1 MASQDRRATI
11 VRSKLNRPRLSPRHV
26 PRARLVDRLELRRD
40 RRLTLV
46 CAPAGSGKSTLLSEW
61 ASASERRAAWV
72 SLDEH
77 DADPCVFASYLLAAV
92 GSLFPGVAFETTDL
106 VRAPGPVPPEALAA
120 SLANDLDQ
128 IADDYLLLLDDYHL
142 VAGPEIDAL
151 LTSLLRHPPGGL
163 HLAVASREEPAWP
176 LAAHRAKGDLQE
188 IRFDD
193 LRLTDEESA
202 RFLRASLPE
211 VADDELVAAI
221 QTEADGWA
229 AGVQLLAMAFE
240 GASRDHA
247 ALLAGLGQHD
257 SVHDYLLA
265 EVLGRLPTADQERL
279 LRLAV
284 VRRFDAALCEELCRG
299 TAVGDAP
306 GWGERFL
313 LDLRERNPFVV
324 GLDPQQRVFAFH
336 HLMRRFLLRRLEQL
350 HGEGAVHDLSR
361 RASAWLAARG
371 AVDEAFDLALAAG
384 DAAMAGALVA
394 DHRLDLYHLEDF
406 GRLAQWLGR
415 LPAEVRVSNPEL
427 LLAAARI
434 ATVNCQYPEAVAL
447 LDRADDL
454 MATARLSPEDAA
466 VAVGEWLTLRGV
478 LDFWRG
484 DGEALMRHALRARE
498 LLPERCTHLRGM
510 LHIGIASAHLLLGRP
525 DDAAAYLEAHLAR
538 TPPDAS
544 AYASLLQMQCH
555 LAWLDGRLTELE
567 ATARRLLAVT
577 DDLALPDQHAL
588 AEHFLGCV
596 RWSRNDLPAAR
607 DHFAAA
613 VDARFTMRLNWWC
626 HACGGLALTLDALGR
641 PDEAAQVLAEARAFL
656 LDRQA
661 VGLSPLVAAYE
672 AELARLRGRDDTA
685 AEATVDRATAART
698 VLALGIVD
706 PPLVRARA
714 LVLDGGDAPAAD
726 DAMDILRACR
736 DRLKS
741 RRLGREAE
749 ALDLLAAYRRGEHD
763 RALDRLDG
771 LVVDAAAERDV
782 RLFVDL
788 GEPMAQ
794 LLRRLAARPHTA
806 RGVTRLV
813 AAFAPAGRDAADLQA
828 GLPEP
833 LSDRELEVL
842 AALAGHKSNK
852 EIADDLYIAPS
863 TVKRHT
869 LNIYRKLDVGDR
881 RSAVRRADQLGLLAA
896 VLATGVRDP
905 S

>member
-1 MASQDRRATI
+1 MASQDRRTTI
-11 VRSKLNRPRLSPRHV
+11 VRSKLTRPRLSPRHV
-26 PRARLVDRLELRRD
+26 PRSRLVDRLELRRD

-61 ASASERRAAWV
+61 VSISVRPSAWV

-77 DADPCVFASYLLAAV
+77 DADPGVFVSYLLAAV
-92 GSLFPGVAFETTDL
+92 GGLFPGLAFETADL
-106 VRAPGPVPPEALAA
+106 LRAAVPPPPEALAA
-120 SLANDLDQ
+120 SLANDLDRV
-128 IADDYLLLLDDYHL
+128 ADDYLLLLDDYHL

-151 LTSLLRHPPGGL
+151 LTALLRHPPGGL
-163 HLAVASREEPAWP
+163 HLAVTSREEPAWP
-176 LAAHRAKGDLQE
+176 LAAYRAKGDLQE
-188 IRFDD
+188 VRFDD

-211 VADDELVAAI
+211 VASDELVAAV
-221 QTEADGWA
+221 QSEADGWA
-229 AGVQLLAMAFE
+229 AGVQLLALAIE
-240 GASRDHA
+240 GAGDDRA
-247 ALLAGLGQHD
+247 ALLASLGQHG
-257 SVHDYLLA
+257 SIHDYLLA
-265 EVLGRLPTADQERL
+265 EVLGRLPAVDQERL
-279 LRLAV
+279 LRLSV
-284 VRRFDAALCEELCRG
+284 VRRFDVALCEELCRG
-299 TAVGDAP
+299 IAGGEAP

-313 LDLRERNPFVV
+313 RDLRERNPFVI

-336 HLMRRFLLRRLEQL
+336 HLMRRFLLDRLAQL
-350 HGEGAVHDLSR
+350 HGERAVRDLSR

-394 DHRLDLYHLEDF
+394 DHRHDLYNREDF

-415 LPAEVRVSNPEL
+415 LPAEVRGSNPEL
-427 LLAAARI
+427 LLASARI
-434 ATVNCQYPEAVAL
+434 ATVNCQYPEAAAL

-454 MATARLSPEDAA
+454 MAGADLSPEDVTVAA
-466 VAVGEWLTLRGV
+466 GEWFALRGV

-484 DGEALMRHALRARE
+484 DGETLMRHALRAQE
-498 LLPERCTHLRGM
+498 LLPEHCAHLRGM
-510 LHIGIASAHLLLGRP
+510 LHIGIASAHLFLGRP
-525 DDAAAYLEAHLAR
+525 DDAAAYLAAHLAR

-544 AYASLLQMQCH
+544 PYASLLQMQCH
-555 LAWLDGRLTELE
+555 LAWADGRLTELE

-607 DHFAAA
+607 DHFSAA

-626 HACGGLALTLDALGR
+626 HACGGLALTLRALGS
-641 PDEAAQVLAEARAFL
+641 PDEAARVLADARDFL

-661 VGLSPLVAAYE
+661 IGLTALIDAYDG
-672 AELARLRGRDDTA
+672 ELARLQGRDDA
-685 AEATVDRATAART
+685 ASVVDRVASART

-706 PPLVRARA
+706 PPLARARA
-714 LVLDGGDAPAAD
+714 LLLGDEFDAAATD
-726 DAMDILRACR
+726 DALAVLRACR
-736 DRLKS
+736 EGIGG
-741 RRLGREAE
+741 RRLEREIE
-749 ALDLLAAYRRGEHD
+749 ALEVLAAHRRGEHD
-763 RALDRLDG
+763 LALDRLDR
-771 LVVDAAAERDV
+771 LVVDAAAERGV

-788 GEPMAQ
+788 GEPMLQ
-794 LLRRLAARPHTA
+794 LLRRLAARPHAA
-806 RGVTRLV
+806 RGVSHLI
-813 AAFAPAGRDAADLQA
+813 AAFAPAGRAASDFQA

-881 RSAVRRADQLGLLAA
+881 RSAVRKADQLGLLAA
-896 VLATGVRDP
+896 VPAAGVRSP
-905 S
+905 A